1 MSLSLDNV
9 TVTVP
14 DGLAE
19 RTILDRVSLS
29 VEPGEIVAL
38 TGASGSGK
46 STLLAVAALLM
57 VPQTGRITVA
67 GTNASEAGDKQRTA
81 LRRRH
86 IGVIYQTAN
95 LFPSLTARE
104 QLHLTAHVGGH
115 LDSAARQRA
124 DELLDHVGLTSRAGA
139 RPAELSGGERQRVG
153 IARALMGRP
162 SVLLA
167 DEPTAAL
174 DSERGEAIIALL
186 AEQAE
191 AAGAATMVVTHVPEQ
206 LHATRTLS
214 IADGRVSEL
223 MAARG

>member
-1 MSLSLDNV
+1 MSLNLDNV

-81 LRRRH
+81 LRRHH
-86 IGVIYQTAN
+86 IGVIYQSAN

-124 DELLDHVGLTSRAGA
+124 DELLDHVGLTSRRRQA
-139 RPAELSGGERQRVG
+139 R
-153 IARALMGRP
+153 RAVRRR
-162 SVLLA
+162 A
-167 DEPTAAL
+167 
-174 DSERGEAIIALL
+174 
-186 AEQAE
+186 
-191 AAGAATMVVTHVPEQ
+191 AAGGYRPGAHGAPLGLVGR
-206 LHATRTLS
+206 RT
-214 IADGRVSEL
+214 DGGPGQR
-223 MAARG
+223 ARRGDHGPARRAG